1 MAIAGDSVFEFN
13 VTFSIEK
20 SKIAAKIENG
30 KLKSFKTTYTTF
42 DQDDES
48 VVKDSSILITGS
60 ISLLN
65 IGIQTALANMRLP
78 TIAGI
83 ELHNFEVKFKEN
95 YVYFGV
101 LPII

>member
-1 MAIAGDSVFEFN
+1 
-13 VTFSIEK
+13 
-20 SKIAAKIENG
+20 
-30 KLKSFKTTYTTF
+30 
-42 DQDDES
+42 
-48 VVKDSSILITGS
+48 
-60 ISLLN
+60 
-65 IGIQTALANMRLP
+65 MRLP